1 MWKLKVTIERTSSD
15 QPLALS
21 AWLRSLPDALLMRF
35 EPLRRHVAVWTAAW
49 AGEKARPKQA
59 PRTAE
64 ELAFLPAVIEIV
76 ETPASPLGRA
86 TAAVIVALFTLALA
100 WASIGQLDIHAT
112 ASGRIIPGGKTKP
125 VASSE
130 NATVLAIHV
139 ADGDHVRQGQVL
151 VELDPTQSVADATRL
166 KRERLEQMLTAA
178 RLQSLLAGRDTIE
191 APAGEMVP
199 PTLLALHR
207 DELRHKAADH
217 RAAVVTL
224 QQELVQ
230 KQAELKSAQA
240 DLERLQQTVPLLA
253 EQARVKEEMS
263 AKGWQSR
270 TDYLRVQQDYIDR
283 KQGLD
288 SALQKKAEAE
298 SAIIGAN
305 ERLRQVEDQFRSD
318 TLGQLTDAEQ
328 KAASLGQELAKAEQ
342 RDRLMNLTAPV
353 DGVVQQLA
361 VHAPGAVV
369 TQGAPVLM
377 VVPDNEGIA
386 VEVSLQN
393 KDAGFVLPGQAV
405 EIKVESFPFTRYG
418 TIPGTVLHVSGDAV
432 QGDTD
437 GGQKRS
443 GAGGGMGGDGSAPVY
458 SVLVKPLADH
468 IAADGRSVALTP
480 GMAVTAEIKIGKR
493 RVIEY
498 LLDPVLRYRDES
510 FRER

>member
-1 MWKLKVTIERTSSD
+1 MWRLKISIERGPQGKGGSLL
-15 QPLALS
+15 PG
-21 AWLRSLPDALLMRF
+21 WVRSLPDTILMRL
-35 EPLRRHVAVWTAAW
+35 EPLRRHIAVWKAAW
-49 AGEKARPKQA
+49 ATEKMRPKES

-86 TAAVIVALFTLALA
+86 TAAVIIALFTIALA
-100 WASIGQLDIHAT
+100 WSSIGQLDIHAT

-130 NATVLAIHV
+130 SATVLAIHV

-151 VELDPTQSVADATRL
+151 VELDPTQSFADATRL
-166 KRERLEQMLTAA
+166 KRERLELLLTAA
-178 RLQSLLAGRDTIE
+178 RLHSLLDGRSDIE
-191 APAGEMVP
+191 SPAGEVVP
-199 PTLLALHR
+199 PNLLALHR
-207 DELRHKAADH
+207 EELRHKAADH
-217 RAAVVTL
+217 KAAVINL
-224 QQELVQ
+224 EQERLQ
-230 KQAELKSAQA
+230 KQAELRSAQA
-240 DLERLQQTVPLLA
+240 DVERLQQTVPLLA

-263 AKGWQSR
+263 SKGWQSR
-270 TDYLRVQQDYIDR
+270 TEYLRVQQDYIDR
-283 KQGLD
+283 RQGLG
-288 SALQKKAEAE
+288 SALEKRTEAEA
-298 SAIIGAN
+298 AIAGAN
-305 ERLRQVEDQFRSD
+305 ERLRQIESQFRAE

-328 KAASLGQELAKAEQ
+328 KAASLSQELAKAEQ
-342 RDRLMNLTAPV
+342 RDRLMTLTAPV

-369 TQGAPVLM
+369 SQGSPVLM
-377 VVPDNEGIA
+377 VVPENEGIA
-386 VEVSLQN
+386 VEVSLPN

-418 TIPGTVLHVSGDAV
+418 TVPGTVQHVSGDAV
-432 QGDTD
+432 QNDGDS
-437 GGQKRS
+437 GQRR
-443 GAGGGMGGDGSAPVY
+443 GGGANGDDQAPVY
-458 SVLVKPLADH
+458 SVRIKPSTDH
-468 IAADGRSVALTP
+468 ITADGRLVALTP